1 MRRLVELSMGGGEES
16 CGSQGPVGEKGER
29 VPGGSRSLGGGAQ
42 EVALAGE
49 GQAAEGGGCGTEVR
63 ERGGRK
69 EFQPGYR
76 GLSVAEETPPHLPF
90 PDGVRQALF
99 LPHSGDMRE

>member
-1 MRRLVELSMGGGEES
+1 MGVRGLWGRRVRECPGET
-16 CGSQGPVGEKGER
+16 GPW
-29 VPGGSRSLGGGAQ
+29 GGAQ

-76 GLSVAEETPPHLPF
+76 GLSAAEETPPHLPF